1 MLKQPR
7 AQEGPGPAVFVLW
20 REMTSAFKGQAGS
33 GREIAQSFPL
43 LPAPASSTGAE
54 STQGWRDD
62 GQGLD
67 PEAEPPPWK
76 GAGRFASNGFLGC
89 IRRKG
94 GCMPPTE
101 RLPLLH
107 QNTRTRSRRYFAASP
122 QALLESRG
130 DTAAE
135 QT

>member
-43 LPAPASSTGAE
+43 LPAPASSRGAE

-62 GQGLD
+62 GQGSD
-67 PEAEPPPWK
+67 PEAEPSP
-76 GAGRFASNGFLGC
+76 
-89 IRRKG
+89 
-94 GCMPPTE
+94 E
-101 RLPLLH
+101 RSRQICLKRLFGLH
-107 QNTRTRSRRYFAASP
+107 QEKGWLHATNREAS
-122 QALLESRG
+122 
-130 DTAAE
+130 TAAPKHTDTLPALFRCLPACSPGE
-135 QT
+135 QRRHGG